1 MKWRKI
7 AIKSRDP
14 CIVVK
19 SEASVVA
26 AVEAVDHV
34 LDALDVAPVG
44 GLGAGAVGCG
54 GAGGLEQACW
64 GAGGLLV
71 RLHAACGA
79 GGQPEE
85 GISEI

>member
-1 MKWRKI
+1 M
-7 AIKSRDP
+7 
-14 CIVVK
+14 VK

-44 GLGAGAVGCG
+44 GLGAGAVACG

-79 GGQPEE
+79 RSQPEE